1 MTASKSKSRPNTS
14 QNLGEH
20 AYQDLRT
27 SILTRRLPAGQPLV
41 EERLARNLELSRT
54 PLREALVRLLGEGLL
69 VKFDG
74 GSYAVRRISANE
86 YFQSMKVRLLLEPEA
101 AARAAGRI
109 VPEEADALRD
119 SITALGQQDQQAGDH
134 WTSDDELHSLI
145 AKASG
150 NDVLARTIELAR
162 TPARLFELTNPFQRV
177 ATDSQEH
184 LAILNAATVGDA
196 KAASRAMQ
204 QHLKNLEREM
214 LKMITA

>member
-1 MTASKSKSRPNTS
+1 MTTGTAFRRAGTS
-14 QNLGEH
+14 QNLGEQ
-20 AYQDLRT
+20 AYRDLRT

-41 EERLARNLELSRT
+41 EERLARSLELSRT

-74 GSYAVRRISANE
+74 GSYAVRQISANE

-109 VPEEADALRD
+109 DPDEADALRAL
-119 SITALGQQDQQAGDH
+119 ITALGEQDRQDGDH
-134 WTSDDELHSLI
+134 WAADDRLHSLI

-150 NDVLARTIELAR
+150 NEILARTIELSR
-162 TPARLFELTNPFQRV
+162 TPARLFELTNPFERV
-177 ATDSQEH
+177 ATDSNEH

-196 KAASRAMQ
+196 KLASRAMQ
-204 QHLKNLEREM
+204 QHLRNLEREM
-214 LKMITA
+214 LKMISG